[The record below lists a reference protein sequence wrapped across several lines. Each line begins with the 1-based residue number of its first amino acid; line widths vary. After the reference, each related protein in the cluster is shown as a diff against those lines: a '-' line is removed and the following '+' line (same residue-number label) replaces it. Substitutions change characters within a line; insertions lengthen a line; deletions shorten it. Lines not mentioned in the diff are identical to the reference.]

1 MALHCSHNSKCR
13 NFLLRSY
20 LDDVHK
26 STTLSLDDLA
36 EFEKSL
42 DQTKKNEEK
51 NSSQSLNLGKQTTW
65 VEQSLELTTADPSAL
80 NYHSS
85 AIEGDVFLQVLV
97 SKLNENPN
105 AKASSSV
112 HFSVTIYLVIT
123 KKTY

>member
-1 MALHCSHNSKCR
+1 MQTWHCIALIILSVGI
-13 NFLLRSY
+13 FFYASY

-65 VEQSLELTTADPSAL
+65 VCLLYTSPSPRDL
-80 NYHSS
+80 STSRMPSS
-85 AIEGDVFLQVLV
+85 A
-97 SKLNENPN
+97 
-105 AKASSSV
+105 
-112 HFSVTIYLVIT
+112 
-123 KKTY
+123 